1 MPASPHPQD
10 RVVLHPSR
18 LQGFLVLLLA
28 IGIGILAMALLTK
41 LPLAGLGGLCM
52 CGFGLKCAQSRLS
65 PGATWLAID
74 SMGFSLCRNFRVQTF
89 GWHEVDH
96 FEIRSSQ
103 DTETSSIPMLWMVPT
118 ADGEPVHIPGC
129 FGQRLDEMLA
139 LLNHHHS
146 RSRALF
152 VTLARY
158 ERDLAIH

>member
-28 IGIGILAMALLTK
+28 IGIGILAMALIK
-41 LPLAGLGGLCM
+41 LPLANSGAVHVRLWPQMRSIKVEPWGDLAGNRFDGIQLVPELSSADLDGM
-52 CGFGLKCAQSRLS
+52 RWIISKSDPAKTLKLRAS
-65 PGATWLAID
+65 P
-74 SMGFSLCRNFRVQTF
+74 CF
-89 GWHEVDH
+89 GWFPRLTGACSHP
-96 FEIRSSQ
+96 F
-103 DTETSSIPMLWMVPT
+103 
-118 ADGEPVHIPGC
+118 

-152 VTLARY
+152 VTL
-158 ERDLAIH
+158 L